1 MVILGSLQTASIGMP
16 FFFFF
21 FFFVDLFQCIGR
33 KILRVAVR
41 LKVELVMNSEL
52 PAQQHQLKQLWC

>member
-16 FFFFF
+16 FF

-41 LKVELVMNSEL
+41 LKMELVMNSEL

>member
-1 MVILGSLQTASIGMP
+1 MAILGSLQTASIGV
-16 FFFFF
+16 

-41 LKVELVMNSEL
+41 LKVEIVMNSEL
-52 PAQQHQLKQLWC
+52 PVQQHQLKELWC

>member
-16 FFFFF
+16 FFF